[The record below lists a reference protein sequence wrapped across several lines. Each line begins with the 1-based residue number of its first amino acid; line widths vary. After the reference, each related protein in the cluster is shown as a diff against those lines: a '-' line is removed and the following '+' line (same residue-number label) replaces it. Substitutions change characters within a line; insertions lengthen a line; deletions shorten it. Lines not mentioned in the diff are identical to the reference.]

1 MSVETLESDR
11 GLNALPHDQ
20 PQHLRSLEDRGGRF
34 RERTGSAPICIQKRA
49 YAMKK
54 GYLAGTHRAR
64 SPAETLTDY
73 LRFAAQMGITRLA
86 NLTGLDHIGVPV
98 FTAIRPNARSLA
110 TSQGKGLDEDSARVS
125 ALMESIEVWHAEHI
139 RLPLYQDSYL
149 ALCNTT
155 SVIDITA
162 LPHWEGSPPRLDV
175 PLLWIE
181 GYNLLQ
187 QRTTWVPHDSV
198 TANSVRPPGFSPTFL
213 RSSNG
218 LASGNHLLEAIV
230 HGLCEVIERDA
241 EFLWRVSDD
250 FRLLDLDTVDDPGCR
265 EVIERV
271 ERAGVR
277 VAAWDMTSDLGIPA
291 YGALLL
297 AGPNQPSG
305 RDLGIHYGFGC
316 HLSGGIALLRAL
328 TEAAQTR
335 VTYIA
340 GSRDDFFRHDYEQ
353 STDESLLAGIEAE
366 LDATPAR
373 QDFTQ
378 RPSLASDSFQQDLAT
393 LLEALTRVGIDSA
406 VVVDLTRPEIGIP
419 VVKVVVPGLEGPFEC
434 ECSRGKRALARMK
447 ETA

>member
-1 MSVETLESDR
+1 
-11 GLNALPHDQ
+11 
-20 PQHLRSLEDRGGRF
+20 
-34 RERTGSAPICIQKRA
+34 
-49 YAMKK
+49 MKK
-54 GYLAGTHRAR
+54 GHLAGTHRMR
-64 SPAETLTDY
+64 SPAETLSDY

-110 TSQGKGLDEDSARVS
+110 TSQGKGLDEDAARASV
-125 ALMESIEVWHAEHI
+125 LMESIELWHAEHI
-139 RLPLYQDSYL
+139 RLPLHQDSYL
-149 ALCNTT
+149 ALGGYAA
-155 SVIDITA
+155 VIDITA
-162 LPHWEGSPPRLDV
+162 LPQWVGSPPPLDL

-181 GYNLLQ
+181 GYDLLQ
-187 QRTTWVPHDSV
+187 QRTAWVPHDSV
-198 TANSVRPPGFSPTFL
+198 TANFVRPPGFSPTFP
-213 RSSNG
+213 RSTNG

-250 FRLLDLDTVDDPGCR
+250 FGLLDLDTVDDPGCR

-277 VAAWDMTSDLGIPA
+277 VAAWDMTSDVGIPA

-297 AGPNQPSG
+297 EGPNQPNWRG
-305 RDLGIHYGFGC
+305 LGVHYGFGC

-340 GSRDDFFRHDYEQ
+340 GSRDDFFRHHYEQ

-366 LDATPAR
+366 LDAASAR

-378 RPSLASDSFQQDLAT
+378 RPSLASDSFQQDIAT
-393 LLEALTRVGIDSA
+393 LLEALTRVGIDSV
-406 VVVDLTRPEIGIP
+406 VVVDLTKAEIGIP
-419 VVKVVVPGLEGPFEC
+419 VVKVVVPGLEGLFESG
-434 ECSRGKRALARMK
+434 CSRGQRALARMK